1 MKPYLIILII
11 GSIMVIEGLPYFL
24 FPEKIKMY
32 LMQIQQLDSKVLRIL
47 GLVFI
52 ILGLALVYMVKS
64 KICQ

>member
-1 MKPYLIILII
+1 MKSYLIILII

-24 FPEKIKMY
+24 FPEKIKTY

>member
-1 MKPYLIILII
+1 MKPQLIILII

-24 FPEKIKMY
+24 FPEKIKNY
-32 LMQIQQLDSKVLRIL
+32 LMQIQQLDSKVLRLL

-52 ILGLALVYMVKS
+52 IVGLGLVYMVKS